1 MLIGGLQKIT
11 LLDYPDK
18 LAAIIFTAGCNFRC
32 PYCHNPELVTKIV
45 KKDLIPQKEIFEFL
59 NKRKKKLDAVVITGG
74 EPTLHNDL
82 PKFIAKIKKLGYL
95 VKLDSNGT
103 NPKMLKEFIQ
113 NKSID
118 YIAMDIKAPLK
129 KYAQVVRRPVDNKKI
144 KQSIKLIMQSGLDYE
159 FRSTIMPA
167 LHTPADIETMAKLIQ
182 GAKKYFLQNFIASG
196 NLNDNSFNQFKSFT
210 KQQMAELVKMCR
222 AYVKDCSAR

>member
-210 KQQMAELVKMCR
+210 KQQMTELVKMCR